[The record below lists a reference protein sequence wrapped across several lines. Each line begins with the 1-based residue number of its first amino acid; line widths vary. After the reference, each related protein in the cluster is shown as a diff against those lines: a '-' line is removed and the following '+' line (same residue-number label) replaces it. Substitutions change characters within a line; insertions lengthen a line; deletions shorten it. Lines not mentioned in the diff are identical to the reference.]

1 MLAMG
6 LVVLLAKIPPKSRL
20 HGFRGL
26 GLPQRIDRRHPFHCR
41 DCMLSEIIQ
50 CYLHK
55 LYSILC

>member
-6 LVVLLAKIPPKSRL
+6 ILVLLAKIPPKSRL

-26 GLPQRIDRRHPFHCR
+26 GLPQRINRHEILSTAATAC
-41 DCMLSEIIQ
+41 SEIIQ

-55 LYSILC
+55 LCSILC

>member
-6 LVVLLAKIPPKSRL
+6 ILVLLAKIPPKSRL

-26 GLPQRIDRRHPFHCR
+26 GLPQRINRHDPFDCR
-41 DCMLSEIIQ
+41 DCMRSEIIQ

-55 LYSILC
+55 LCSILC